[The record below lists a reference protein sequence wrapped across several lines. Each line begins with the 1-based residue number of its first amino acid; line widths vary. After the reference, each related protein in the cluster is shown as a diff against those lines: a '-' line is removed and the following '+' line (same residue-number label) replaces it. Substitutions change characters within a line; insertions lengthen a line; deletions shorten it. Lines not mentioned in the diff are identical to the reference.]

1 MRKTELNNTGVDV
14 SAIGFGAM
22 HLSLSGRPDEDEAIN
37 VLHRVLSMGVTF
49 IDTADSYC
57 IDESDKHHNEKLVAR
72 ALDSYEGDTN
82 LITVATKG
90 GMMRDEGRWDR
101 NGSPE
106 HIRQTIWESYRAL
119 GGDAPIQIWQHHAP
133 DPDVPVQKSIQPAV
147 EAVDD
152 GIIRFV
158 GVSNYSVEQI
168 EKVRDLVDVVTV
180 QNQYSPWHRK
190 PEEDGVLEYCEEEG
204 ITFLPYSPLGGRS
217 RAKDLD
223 EYDEIVEMAEEKGI
237 SPQRLV
243 LAWLMARSPQILP
256 IPGASQVATAE
267 DSLQAVDVKLT
278 EDEVQRLDRIAA

>member
-22 HLSLSGRPDEDEAIN
+22 HLSLSGRPDEEEAIN

-82 LITVATKG
+82 LVTVATKG
-90 GMMRDEGRWDR
+90 GLMRDEGRWDR
-101 NGSPE
+101 NGTPE

-256 IPGASQVATAE
+256 IPGASQVATAK
-267 DSLQAVDVKLT
+267 DSLQAVDVELT

>member
-22 HLSLSGRPDEDEAIN
+22 HLSLSGRPDEEEAIN

-101 NGSPE
+101 NGTPE

-256 IPGASQVATAE
+256 IPGASQVATAK
-267 DSLQAVDVKLT
+267 DSLQAVDVELT